1 MKKKRGNKMD
11 IKKFRNIGI
20 SAHIDSGKT
29 TLTERILYYCNKIY
43 RIGEVRGKDGVGA
56 TMDSMELE
64 KERGITIASAT
75 TNVRWDGHNL
85 NVIDTPGHVDFTIE
99 VENAL
104 RVLDGAILVLC
115 GVSGVQSQSIT
126 VDRQLK
132 RYKVPHIAFINK
144 LDRVGA
150 DPEKVKDQLCEKLD
164 HNAVLM
170 QISIGLEEN
179 FEGIIDLISRKAR
192 YFVGPKG
199 EQVKETE
206 IPDEYVDKTEEMR
219 EKMIDAVSMFNDE
232 LAEAFLEG
240 NETEEIIIEAVR
252 KATIAMEMT
261 PVFMGSAFKN
271 KGVQLLLDA
280 VVRYLPDPTEIENIA
295 HDKNDEMRN
304 IKLVSDSRL
313 PTVALAFK
321 LENQQYG
328 QLTYLRIY
336 QGTISKGTDLRN
348 ARTGNKIKVGR
359 LVKMHADNMED
370 ITSASAGD
378 IVALFGVDCAL
389 GDTFNGGKNNYTM
402 RESFVPKPIIS
413 LALNV
418 KDSKDQDNLSKALA
432 RFTKEDPTFKTHVDE
447 ETNETIVLGMG
458 ELHLNV
464 YIERMRR
471 EYGVNLEVCEP
482 QVSYR
487 ETITKAI
494 EFDYIHKKQSGGRG
508 QFARVKGILTH
519 SGKDE
524 NIFID
529 KVRGGNI
536 PSQFI
541 PGCEKGFFS
550 VLQKGELAGF
560 PVVGVKMTLDDGD
573 FHAVDSSQLAFE
585 VATRAAFKKNYHKAK
600 PIILEPVMKV
610 SVETPSEFRGNIMAI
625 INQNRGLVS
634 DTVIDDNFTRIDSEI
649 PLSETFGLA
658 TQFRSV
664 TQGKADFTMEFSEYR
679 SLPKS
684 IEEEILKKREK

>member
-1 MKKKRGNKMD
+1 MD
-11 IKKFRNIGI
+11 IQKFRNIGI

-29 TLTERILYYCNKIY
+29 TLTERILYYCNKIH

-64 KERGITIASAT
+64 KERGITIASAA
-75 TNVRWDGHNL
+75 TNVKWKEHNL
-85 NVIDTPGHVDFTIE
+85 NIIDTPGHVDFTIE

-115 GVSGVQSQSIT
+115 AVSGVQSQSIT

-144 LDRVGA
+144 LDRTGS

-164 HNAVLM
+164 HNAILM
-170 QISIGLEEN
+170 QIPIGLEEN

-199 EQVKETE
+199 EQIEETE
-206 IPDEYVDKTEEMR
+206 IPAEYLEKTEEMR
-219 EKMIDAVSMFNDE
+219 EEMLDAVSMFDDE

-240 NETEEIIIEAVR
+240 KETEEMIIEAVR
-252 KATIAMEMT
+252 QATIAMQIT
-261 PVFMGSAFKN
+261 PVFVGSAFKN
-271 KGVQLLLDA
+271 KGVQSLLDA
-280 VVRYLPDPTEIENIA
+280 VIRYLPNPTEIENIA
-295 HDKNDEMRN
+295 HDKDDNMRD
-304 IKLVSDSRL
+304 IKLKSDPDL

-336 QGTISKGTDLRN
+336 QGTISKGADLIN
-348 ARTGNKIKVGR
+348 VRTNKKIKVGR
-359 LVKMHADNMED
+359 LAKMHANNMED
-370 ITSASAGD
+370 ITTATAGD

-389 GDTFNGGKNNYTM
+389 GDTFNSGDINYTM

-418 KDSKDQDNLSKALA
+418 KDSKDQEKLAKALS
-432 RFTKEDPTFKTHVDE
+432 RFIKEDPTFKSHVDE
-447 ETNETIVLGMG
+447 ETGETIVLGMG

-471 EYGVNLEVCEP
+471 EYDVNLEVCEP
-482 QVSYR
+482 RVSYR
-487 ETITKAI
+487 ETLTKAV

-508 QFARVKGILTH
+508 QFARIKGVLTH
-519 SGKDE
+519 SGKDD
-524 NIFID
+524 NIFKD
-529 KVRGGNI
+529 KIRGGNI
-536 PSQFI
+536 PSQFL
-541 PGCEKGFFS
+541 PGCEKGFLS
-550 VLQKGELAGF
+550 AIVKGHLAGF
-560 PVVGVKMTLDDGD
+560 PVVGVKMVLDDGD

-585 VATRAAFKKNYHKAK
+585 IATRAAFKENYHKAK

-610 SVETPSEFRGNIMAI
+610 SIETPSEFRGNIMAI
-625 INQNRGLVS
+625 INQNRGLVL
-634 DTVIDDNFTRIDSEI
+634 DTVIDNHFTRIDSEM

-664 TQGKADFTMEFSEYR
+664 TQGKADFTMEFNEYKP
-679 SLPKS
+679 LPKS
-684 IEEEILKKREK
+684 VEEEILKEKRTQKK

>member
-1 MKKKRGNKMD
+1 MN
-11 IKKFRNIGI
+11 IQKFRNIGI

-29 TLTERILYYCNKIY
+29 TLTERILYYCNKIH

-64 KERGITIASAT
+64 KERGITIASAA
-75 TNVRWDGHNL
+75 TNVQWKEHNL

-115 GVSGVQSQSIT
+115 AVSGVQSQSIT

-144 LDRVGA
+144 LDRTGS

-170 QISIGLEEN
+170 QIPIGLEEN

-192 YFVGPKG
+192 YFIGPKG
-199 EQVKETE
+199 EQIKETE
-206 IPDEYVDKTEEMR
+206 IPTEYIAKTEEMR
-219 EKMIDAVSMFNDE
+219 EEMLDAVSMFDDE

-240 NETEEIIIEAVR
+240 KETEEMIIEAIR
-252 KATIAMEMT
+252 KATIAIQMT
-261 PVFMGSAFKN
+261 PVFIGSAFKN
-271 KGVQLLLDA
+271 KGVQSLLDA
-280 VVRYLPDPTEIENIA
+280 VIRYLPNPTEVENIA
-295 HDKNDEMRN
+295 HDKVDNMRDL
-304 IKLVSDSRL
+304 KLKSDPDL

-336 QGTISKGTDLRN
+336 QGTISKGDDLIN
-348 ARTGNKIKVGR
+348 VRTNKKIKVGR
-359 LVKMHADNMED
+359 LAKMHANNMED
-370 ITSASAGD
+370 ITFATAGD

-389 GDTFNGGKNNYTM
+389 GDTFNSGDINYTM

-418 KDSKDQDNLSKALA
+418 KDSQDQEKLAKALS
-432 RFTKEDPTFKTHVDE
+432 RFIKEDPTFKSHVDE
-447 ETNETIVLGMG
+447 ETGETIVLGMG

-471 EYGVNLEVCEP
+471 EYDVNLEVCEP
-482 QVSYR
+482 RVSYR
-487 ETITKAI
+487 ETLTKAV

-508 QFARVKGILTH
+508 QFARIKGILTH
-519 SGKDE
+519 SDKDD
-524 NIFID
+524 NIFKD
-529 KVRGGNI
+529 KIRGGNI

-541 PGCEKGFFS
+541 PGCEKGFLS
-550 VLQKGELAGF
+550 AITKGHLAGF
-560 PVVGVKMTLDDGD
+560 PVVGVKMVLDDGD

-585 VATRAAFKKNYHKAK
+585 TATRTAFKENYHKAK

-610 SVETPSEFRGNIMAI
+610 SIETPSEFRGNIMAI
-625 INQNRGLVS
+625 INQNRGLVL
-634 DTVIDDNFTRIDSEI
+634 DTVIDNHFTRIDSEM

-664 TQGKADFTMEFSEYR
+664 TQGKADFTMEFNEYKP
-679 SLPKS
+679 LPKS
-684 IEEEILKKREK
+684 VEEEILKEKRI

>member
-1 MKKKRGNKMD
+1 MD

-29 TLTERILYYCNKIY
+29 TLAERILYYCNKIY

-64 KERGITIASAT
+64 KERGITIASAA
-75 TNVRWDGHNL
+75 TNVRWKGYNL
-85 NVIDTPGHVDFTIE
+85 NVIDTPGHVDFTME

-115 GVSGVQSQSIT
+115 GVSGVQSQSFT

-132 RYKVPHIAFINK
+132 RYGVPHIAFINK

-150 DPEKVKDQLCEKLD
+150 DPDKVKDQLIEKLD

-170 QISIGLEEN
+170 QIPIGLEDN

-192 YFVGPKG
+192 YFTGPKG
-199 EQVKETE
+199 EQVLEKE
-206 IPDEYVDKTEEMR
+206 IPAEYVKKTEEMR
-219 EKMIDAVSMFNDE
+219 EIMIDAVSMFSDE

-240 NETEEIIIEAVR
+240 KETDEMIIAAVR
-252 KATIAMEMT
+252 KATISLELT
-261 PVFMGSAFKN
+261 PVFLGSAFKN

-280 VVRYLPDPTEIENIA
+280 VVHYLPNPTSGINIA
-295 HDKNDEMRN
+295 HDKNDNMSK
-304 IKLVSDSRL
+304 IKLTSDPEL

-336 QGTISKGTDLRN
+336 QGKITKGSDLMN
-348 ARTGNKIKVGR
+348 ARTGNSIKVGR

-370 ITSASAGD
+370 ITSANAGD

-389 GDTFNGGKNNYTM
+389 GDTFNGRGIHYTM
-402 RESFVPKPIIS
+402 RESYVPKPIIS
-413 LALNV
+413 LAINI
-418 KDSKDQDNLSKALA
+418 KKNIDQEKLSKALT
-432 RFTKEDPTFKTHVDE
+432 RFTKEDPTFKAMVDVD
-447 ETNETIVLGMG
+447 TGETIIHGMG

-464 YIERMRR
+464 YIERIRR
-471 EYGVNLEVCEP
+471 EYDVDLEVHAP

-487 ETITKAI
+487 ETLTKAV

-508 QFARVKGILTH
+508 QFARIKGILTH

-524 NIFID
+524 NIFMD

-550 VLQKGELAGF
+550 VLGKGDLAGF
-560 PVVGVKMTLDDGD
+560 PVVGVKMSLDDGD

-585 VATRAAFKKNYHKAK
+585 IATRAAFREYYRKAK
-600 PIILEPVMKV
+600 PIILEPIMKV

-625 INQNRGLVS
+625 INQNRGLVL
-634 DTVIDDNFTRIDSEI
+634 DAVIDDNFTRVEANM
-649 PLSETFGLA
+649 PLAETFGLA

-664 TQGKADFTMEFSEYR
+664 TQGKADFTMEFSEYKAV
-679 SLPKS
+679 PKN
-684 IEEEILKKREK
+684 IEEEILKKKEK

>member
-1 MKKKRGNKMD
+1 
-11 IKKFRNIGI
+11 
-20 SAHIDSGKT
+20 
-29 TLTERILYYCNKIY
+29 
-43 RIGEVRGKDGVGA
+43 
-56 TMDSMELE
+56 MDSMELE
-64 KERGITIASAT
+64 KERGITIASAA
-75 TNVRWDGHNL
+75 TNVSWKGFNL
-85 NVIDTPGHVDFTIE
+85 NVIDTPGHVDFTVE
-99 VENAL
+99 VENSL

-132 RYKVPHIAFINK
+132 RYGVPHIAFINK

-150 DPEKVKDQLCEKLD
+150 DPSKVKDQLRDKLD

-170 QISIGLEEN
+170 QIPIGLEDK
-179 FEGIIDLISRKAR
+179 FEGIIDLVTMKAR
-192 YFVGPKG
+192 YFGGPKG
-199 EQVKETE
+199 EQVIEKN
-206 IPDEYVDKTEEMR
+206 IPSELLELAEEKR
-219 EKMIDAVSMFNDE
+219 EEMIDAVSMFSDE

-240 NETEEIIIEAVR
+240 TENEKMIMKAVR
-252 KATIAMEMT
+252 KATIEMEMT

-280 VVRYLPDPTEIENIA
+280 VVNYLPDPTTGVNIA
-295 HDKNDEMRN
+295 YDRDDDMKN
-304 IKLVSDSRL
+304 ITLTSDPL
-313 PTVALAFK
+313 KPTVALAFK

-336 QGTISKGTDLRN
+336 QGTIAKGTDLRN
-348 ARTGNKIKVGR
+348 SRTGNKTKVGR

-370 ITSASAGD
+370 ITEAKAGD

-389 GDTFNGGKNNYTM
+389 GDTFCSLEINYTM
-402 RESFVPKPIIS
+402 RETYVPKPIIS
-413 LALNV
+413 LALSL
-418 KDSKDQDNLSKALA
+418 KDTADQDNLSKALT
-432 RFTKEDPTFKTHVDE
+432 RFTKEDPTFKANVDD
-447 ETNETIVLGMG
+447 ETNETIIHGMG

-464 YIERMRR
+464 YIERVRR
-471 EYGVNLEVCEP
+471 EYGVDLDVTNP

-487 ETITKAI
+487 ETLTKAV

-508 QFARVKGILTH
+508 QFARVKGVLTH

-524 NIFID
+524 NYFKD
-529 KVRGGNI
+529 KVKGGNI
-536 PSQFI
+536 PSQFM
-541 PGCEKGFFS
+541 PGCEKGFTS
-550 VLQKGELAGF
+550 ALEKGSLAEF

-573 FHAVDSSQLAFE
+573 YHPVDSSQLAFE
-585 VATRAAFKKNYHKAK
+585 VATRNAFKDNYFKAK

-625 INQNRGLVS
+625 INQNRGIVS
-634 DTVIDDNFTRIDSEI
+634 DVVIDNHFTRIDSEI

-664 TQGKADFTMEFSEYR
+664 TQGKADFTMEFSEYQAV
-679 SLPKS
+679 PKS
-684 IEEEILKKREK
+684 IEEEILKNKRG